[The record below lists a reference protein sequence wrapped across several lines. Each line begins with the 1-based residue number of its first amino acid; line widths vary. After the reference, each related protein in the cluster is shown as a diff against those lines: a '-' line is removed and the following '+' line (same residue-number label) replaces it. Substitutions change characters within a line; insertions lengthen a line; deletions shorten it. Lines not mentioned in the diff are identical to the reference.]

1 VRADHAE
8 RGLCNNPAVF
18 LVIFGAGASYDSVP
32 DSSRTEPP
40 DSPNRP
46 PLAKDLFDPT
56 RHNFR
61 EAAFEYH
68 EAGAL
73 IGAIRSQVQ
82 SGIGVEQA
90 LEEYVEYAND
100 GDPET
105 IRGLLAVRYY
115 VAQVVRECA
124 RDWTRMAGNVTNYR
138 VLVYHI
144 ERWRRQHDDKG
155 LMVTFNYDTLLE
167 DAFRSSGRQ
176 LNSIAEYIARDDYRL
191 IKPHGSTDW
200 NRGVWTDVSGGEHA
214 IIDVSPSLDLMAGP
228 IAQGAVTNFP
238 ATIPAIAIPTQTK
251 SSFECPQEHL
261 DALEKW
267 LPRVDRILIIGWRA
281 QEQHFLDLLKT
292 HLGKK
297 DGVEALVVSSKQ
309 ENAQIITSSLELALP
324 EANFHPSAAE
334 GFSHLV
340 ASADAVNALLDRQL
354 H

>member
-1 VRADHAE
+1 MRADHAE

-46 PLAKDLFDPT
+46 PPAKDLFDPT

-90 LEEYVEYAND
+90 LEEYVGYAND

-138 VLVYHI
+138 ILVYHI

-167 DAFRSSGRQ
+167 DAFS
-176 LNSIAEYIARDDYRL
+176 
-191 IKPHGSTDW
+191 
-200 NRGVWTDVSGGEHA
+200 A

-228 IAQGAVTNFP
+228 IAQGAVINFP

-251 SSFECPQEHL
+251 SSFECPQDHL
-261 DALEKW
+261 DALEEW
-267 LPRVDRILIIGWRA
+267 LPHVDRILIIGWRA
-281 QEQHFLDLLKT
+281 QEQHFLDLLKM

-309 ENAQIITSSLELALP
+309 ENAQIITSSLGLALP
-324 EANFHPSAAE
+324 EAHFHPSAAE

-340 ASADAVNALLDRQL
+340 ASAEAVNALLDRQL